1 MIPGRQFEDRPSMA
15 TSYRTVHGQIRE
27 GQREITPE
35 LADRVLKE
43 GVRVPDKNRPGHHV
57 YVWTD
62 PDSGDRFKV
71 AHVPGS
77 NIVPTVMRDEGGA
90 QEIQAA
96 EKRSRDQVRAR
107 VQTAQNTRNSKS
119 AQEEKQARRD
129 WVQQGFPGEFPG
141 MAGYKAAKAS
151 AKKK

>member
-1 MIPGRQFEDRPSMA
+1 MRPGRQFEDRPSLA
-15 TSYRTVHGQIRE
+15 TSYRTVNGQIRE
-27 GQREITPE
+27 GEREITPE
-35 LADRVLKE
+35 LADRVMKE

-57 YVWTD
+57 YVWTH
-62 PDSGDRFKV
+62 PETGDRYKV

-96 EKRSRDQVRAR
+96 EQRSRDQARAQA
-107 VQTAQNTRNSKS
+107 QTAQNTRNSKA

-129 WVQQGFPGEFPG
+129 WAQRFSGEFPG
-141 MAGYKAAKAS
+141 MDGYKAAKAS